1 MTYPQDKSATIVL
14 MGDLA
19 RPAMIGA
26 YMLYKWVGPLVS
38 VLLWQFA
45 LLPSDTVTTGFQE
58 GGLILVQFRLIPPNP
73 KCVIFSAIG
82 S

>member
-19 RPAMIGA
+19 RSAMIGA

-45 LLPSDTVTTGFQE
+45 LPPSDTVTTGFQE
-58 GGLILVQFRLIPPNP
+58 GGLIPPNP
-73 KCVIFSAIG
+73 VSKVCDIFSHRVLIFKF
-82 S
+82 